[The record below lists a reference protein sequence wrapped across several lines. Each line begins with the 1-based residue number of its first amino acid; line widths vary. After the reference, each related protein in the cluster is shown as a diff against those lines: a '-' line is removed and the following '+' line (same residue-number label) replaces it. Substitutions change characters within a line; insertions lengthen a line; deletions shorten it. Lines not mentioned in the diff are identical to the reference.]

1 MRGLFLW
8 YNKRMQ
14 ILIVGNVLKDVYLS
28 LNTKDTDFETDK
40 YGTKWL
46 NLGFNASS
54 HRFFNRMSSFGGAAV
69 SLEVLQKM
77 GFDATI
83 CGSDF
88 AINDDGPAG
97 FSAADVYRYIL
108 TSEDGVSYLVPNQF
122 RRTNFVQP
130 EEPVD
135 YIYIDR
141 SAELDS
147 LSAGLLIDYLDNF
160 PGVKLVV
167 YLRDKN
173 DLVTNL
179 LARRADL
186 VFSEDKN
193 VPSSVYLSKEL
204 MSYRGV
210 EKNVKLERI
219 DTKTHLSVYSIMA
232 ATILGGFLLEKP
244 IEDCLEMARLNVENA
259 TLDSVLSLSELE
271 GLMGSSYDTDEDLRL
286 IAANLMLPGKGIL
299 AMDESA
305 GTIKKK
311 FMGIGV
317 VDTFENRHF
326 YRNLL
331 LTTPDIEEYLNGVI
345 LSDETVHDFTDMG
358 QPYPDY
364 LISRRMIPGVK
375 VDQGLEKIVGSEETF
390 TRGLDDLPARL
401 REYYEMGLRFT
412 KWRAAFE
419 IRTRDDDTLLTPT
432 DEAIE
437 GNCRIMAE
445 FARASQ
451 SAGLVP
457 IIEPEVLFRGNY
469 TIRQNFDATSKILR
483 VLFAN
488 LYDFGVD
495 LKACILKIHMVQAGE
510 LAKRQSTFK
519 EVGENTAEVL
529 KKYVPEELAGV
540 VFLSG
545 GQTPERTTVNFDAI
559 LKNGP
564 YPWPVSFSFGR
575 ALQDPALYAWGG
587 RPEKEEVAGKAFLK
601 RLVINKKVL
610 DENLGV

>member
-1 MRGLFLW
+1 
-8 YNKRMQ
+8 MQ
-14 ILIVGNVLKDVYLS
+14 ILIVGNVLKDVYLT
-28 LNTKDTDFETDK
+28 LNTKNEDFETDK
-40 YGTKWL
+40 HGTKWL

-54 HRFFNRMSSFGGAAV
+54 HQFFNRMSSFGGAAV

-77 GFDATI
+77 GLNATI

-88 AINDDGPAG
+88 TIGDDGP
-97 FSAADVYRYIL
+97 SVIPADMYRYIL
-108 TSEDGVSYLVPNQF
+108 TAGDSASYLVSNEF
-122 RRTNFVQP
+122 RRTNFIQP
-130 EEPVD
+130 ETEVD

-186 VFSEDKN
+186 VFSEDKD
-193 VPSSVYLSKEL
+193 VPSSVYLSKEKI
-204 MSYRGV
+204 SYRGV
-210 EKNVKLERI
+210 EKSIKLERI
-219 DTKTHLSVYSIMA
+219 DVKTHLSVYSVMA
-232 ATILGGFLLEKP
+232 ATILGGFLMEKP
-244 IEDCLEMARLNVENA
+244 IEDCLEMARLNAENA
-259 TLDSVLSLSELE
+259 TLDSVLSIGELD

-299 AMDESA
+299 AADA
-305 GTIKKK
+305 GAASIKKK
-311 FMGIGV
+311 FANMGIL
-317 VDTFENRHF
+317 DTFENRHA
-326 YRNLL
+326 YRDIFF
-331 LTTPDIEEYLNGVI
+331 TTPDIEDYLNGVI
-345 LSDETVHDFTDMG
+345 LADETVHDYTETG
-358 QPYPDY
+358 QTYPDY

-375 VDQGLEKIVGSEETF
+375 ADQGLEKIVGSEETF
-390 TRGLDDLPARL
+390 TRGLDDLPERL
-401 REYYEMGLRFT
+401 REFYEMGLRFA
-412 KWRAAFE
+412 KWRAVFE
-419 IRTRDDDTLLTPT
+419 IRTRDKTKEDTLTPT

-445 FARASQ
+445 FARTAQ

-457 IIEPEVLFRGNY
+457 VIEPEVMFRGDY
-469 TIRQNFDATSKILR
+469 TIYQNMTVTSKILR
-483 VLFAN
+483 ILFAS

-495 LKACILKIHMVQAGE
+495 LKACILKIHMIQAGE
-510 LAKRQSTFK
+510 LSKRQSTFK
-519 EVGENTAEVL
+519 EVGETTAEVL

-564 YPWPVSFSFGR
+564 YPWPVSFSFAR
-575 ALQDPALYAWGG
+575 ALQEPALYAWHGK
-587 RPEKEEVAGKAFLK
+587 PEKEEAAKKAFMK
-601 RLVINKKVL
+601 RLVANKKVL
-610 DENLGV
+610 DDYLNSVNNA

>member
-1 MRGLFLW
+1 
-8 YNKRMQ
+8 MQ

-28 LNTKDTDFETDK
+28 LNTKNEDFETDK
-40 YGTKWL
+40 HGTKWL

-54 HRFFNRMSSFGGAAV
+54 HQFFNRMSTYGGAAV

-77 GFDATI
+77 NLNATI
-83 CGSDF
+83 CGSNF
-88 AINDDGPAG
+88 EIDDNGPSAG
-97 FSAADVYRYIL
+97 PADVYRYIL
-108 TSEDGVSYLVPNQF
+108 TAGDGASYLVPTEF

-130 EEPVD
+130 ETEVD

-186 VFSEDKN
+186 VFSEDKD
-193 VPSSVYLSKEL
+193 VSSAVYLSKEM
-204 MSYRGV
+204 MSYRGIT
-210 EKNVKLERI
+210 KNVKLERI
-219 DTKTHLSVYSIMA
+219 DVRTHLSVYSVMA
-232 ATILGGFLLEKP
+232 ATILAGFLMEKP

-259 TLDSVLSLSELE
+259 SLDSVLSLSEIE
-271 GLMGSSYDTDEDLRL
+271 GLMGSNYNTDEDLRL

-299 AMDESA
+299 ATDESA
-305 GTIKKK
+305 ATIKKR
-311 FMGIGV
+311 FVGSGII
-317 VDTFENRHF
+317 DTPESRHA

-331 LTTPDIEEYLNGVI
+331 YTTPEIEDYLNGII
-345 LSDETVHDFTDMG
+345 LCNETVHDFTEMG

-364 LISRRMIPGVK
+364 LISRRIIPGVK
-375 VDQGLEKIVGSEETF
+375 ADQGLEKIVGSEETF
-390 TRGLDDLPARL
+390 TRGLDDLSERL
-401 REYYEMGLRFT
+401 RGYYEMGLRFA
-412 KWRAAFE
+412 KWRAVFE
-419 IRTRDDDTLLTPT
+419 IRVRGDGSLATPT

-445 FARASQ
+445 FARTAQ

-457 IIEPEVLFRGNY
+457 VVEPEVLFRGNY
-469 TIRQNFDATSKILR
+469 TIEQNKIATSKILR
-483 VLFAN
+483 ILFAS
-488 LYDFGVD
+488 LYDYGVD
-495 LKACILKIHMVQAGE
+495 LKACILKIHMIQAGE
-510 LAKRQSTFK
+510 LTRRQSTFK
-519 EVGENTAEVL
+519 EVSETTAEVL

-564 YPWPVSFSFGR
+564 YPWPVSFSFAR
-575 ALQDPALYAWGG
+575 ALQDPALYTWKG
-587 RPEKEEVAGKAFLK
+587 RDDREEAAQKAFKK
-601 RLVINKKVL
+601 RLIANKKVL
-610 DENLGV
+610 DDYLVGLNNN